1 MSVGTARLLVDR
13 GDPFAVADC
22 RERGQVGLAE
32 AYSGPEEWDV
42 FGADCVVVPVHWDIL
57 GRPLVAEEGSRLAAV
72 PVV

>member
-13 GDPFAVADC
+13 GDPFAVAGC
-22 RERGQVGLAE
+22 REHGQVGLAE
-32 AYSGPEEWDV
+32 AYFAPEEWVV
-42 FGADCVVVPVHWDIL
+42 FEAGCVVVPVHWDML